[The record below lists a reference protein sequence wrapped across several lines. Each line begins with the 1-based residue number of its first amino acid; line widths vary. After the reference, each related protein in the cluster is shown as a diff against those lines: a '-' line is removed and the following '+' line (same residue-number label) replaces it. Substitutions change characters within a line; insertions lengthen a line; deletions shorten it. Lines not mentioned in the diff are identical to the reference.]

1 MPKCMPLVGG
11 MAAFVAVIGALVL
24 WLVFGGVTGKQRGL
38 VIINLRAV
46 DAVLTL
52 DDGQSARFKPGE
64 SQTIFA
70 KKADFPQTLRVTDAD
85 GAPVFEQ
92 RIDYNALADAALGIA
107 IGDDRI
113 VFPIKPGAE

>member
-1 MPKCMPLVGG
+1 MPLVGG
-11 MAAFVAVIGALVL
+11 MAAFVAVTVALVL

-70 KKADFPQTLRVTDAD
+70 KKADFPQTFRVTGAD
-85 GAPVFEQ
+85 GAPVFEE
-92 RIDYNALADAALGIA
+92 RVEYKTLADAEFRIA

-113 VFPIKPGAE
+113 VFPVKPGAE

>member
-1 MPKCMPLVGG
+1 
-11 MAAFVAVIGALVL
+11 MAAFVAVIGVLLL

-46 DAVLTL
+46 DTVLTL
-52 DDGQSARFKPGE
+52 EDGQSARFQPGE

-70 KKADFPQTLRVTDAD
+70 KKADFPQTFRVTSAD

-92 RIDYNALADAALGIA
+92 RIDYKALVDAEFRIA

-113 VFPIKPGAE
+113 VFPVKPPAE

>member
-1 MPKCMPLVGG
+1 MPLVGG

-24 WLVFGGVTGKQRGL
+24 WLVFAGVTGKQRGL
-38 VIINLRAV
+38 VIINLRTV

-85 GAPVFEQ
+85 GVPVFEE
-92 RIDYNALADAALGIA
+92 RVDYKALAGAEFRIA
-107 IGDDRI
+107 ISDDHI
-113 VFPIKPGAE
+113 VFPLKPTSN